1 MLRGVLAAAVASLVA
16 ACAPSKP
23 TSRPAASRSSAPSG
37 SPKSAPPAAP
47 SPTVEPTAGP
57 PIEPS
62 PSSGPGLAT
71 KIAGLIVVGFRGI
84 RLGDAPWIATALAD
98 PGIGGVILFNRDQES
113 GGRRNIAS
121 PAQVARLTADLRLT
135 AGDRE
140 LIIAVDQE
148 GGLVTRLSEGD
159 GFPALASEAQIGR
172 GAASVARRWGRT
184 IASTLADAGIGLNL
198 APVVDLDVNPA
209 SPAIGA
215 LDRSFSADPD
225 VVVKMAGIEIRAHR
239 GAGVRT
245 TLKHFPGIGSSTGNT
260 DDGVV
265 DVTDTWTRREL
276 APFRQLIAAGL
287 ADVVMAAHVINRK
300 LDPDRP
306 TSLSPAVV
314 TDLLR
319 RELGWDG
326 VVITDDLQAKAITD
340 AFGAAEASVLALEA
354 GNDLLLFANQ
364 QSYDEG
370 IVDLVV
376 EAVTAAVAS
385 GRIDVTRIDEAWA
398 RVQAMFGGTVT

>member
-1 MLRGVLAAAVASLVA
+1 M
-16 ACAPSKP
+16 
-23 TSRPAASRSSAPSG
+23 
-37 SPKSAPPAAP
+37 
-47 SPTVEPTAGP
+47 
-57 PIEPS
+57 
-62 PSSGPGLAT
+62 
-71 KIAGLIVVGFRGI
+71 VVGFRGI
-84 RLGDAPWIATALAD
+84 RLGDAPWITTALAD
-98 PGIGGVILFNRDQES
+98 PGIGGVILFNKDQES
-113 GGRRNIAS
+113 GGRRNVAS

-135 AGDRE
+135 AGERE

-148 GGLVTRLSEGD
+148 GGLVTRLSQAD
-159 GFPALASEAQIGR
+159 GFPALASEAEIGR
-172 GAASVARRWGRT
+172 GTASQARHWGRT

-198 APVVDLDVNPA
+198 APVVDLDVNPT
-209 SPAIGA
+209 SPAIGG

-225 VVVKMAGIEIRAHR
+225 VVVQMAGIEIRAHR
-239 GAGVRT
+239 AAGVRT

-265 DVTDTWTRREL
+265 DVTDTWTRHEL
-276 APFRQLIAAGL
+276 VPFRRLIAAGL
-287 ADVVMAAHVINRK
+287 TDVVMAAHVINRT
-300 LDPDRP
+300 LDPERP

-319 RELGWDG
+319 GELGWDG
-326 VVITDDLQAKAITD
+326 IVITDDLQAKAITD
-340 AFGAAEASVLALEA
+340 AYGAEAAAVLALEA

-370 IVDLVV
+370 IVDRVV

-385 GRIDVTRIDEAWA
+385 GRLDVTRIDEAWN